1 MSEISKQLHSLI
13 ITNRKTEE
21 KKNTW
26 DDWNLVPSSRP
37 DITPPKLK
45 SYTLDIPGADG
56 KIDLSSSL
64 TGYPAFE
71 NRTGSIEF
79 LVMNQG
85 LDSSLGDTYGYNVN
99 NIAWSGRKTEIMN
112 FLHGQEIQVE
122 LEDIAD
128 WYFVGRMSVNEWK
141 SSANYSTITLDYD
154 LEPYRYSITDTGDL
168 WKWDPFNF
176 NTGVIK
182 TYTASSMKFN
192 GNTSFTIVG
201 TTVPV
206 MPTIYVTTACTLTTP
221 HGTFRLP
228 TGSSKNPMIYVY
240 PGKQTWTFSGAT
252 GSAAVYFRE
261 RSF

>member
-26 DDWNLVPSSRP
+26 DDWYLVPSSRP
-37 DITPPKLK
+37 VIATPKLK
-45 SYTLDIPGADG
+45 SYTQDIPGADG

-64 TGYPAFE
+64 TGYEAFE

-79 LVMNQG
+79 IVMNQG
-85 LDSSLGDTYGYNVN
+85 LNSSLGDTYGYNVN
-99 NIAWSGRKTEIMN
+99 NIAWTGRKAEIMN
-112 FLHGQEIQVE
+112 FLHGQEVQVE
-122 LEDIAD
+122 LEDVTD
-128 WYFVGRMSVNEWK
+128 WYYLGRMSVNEWK
-141 SSANYSTITLDYD
+141 SSATYSTITLDYD

-176 NTGVIK
+176 NTGIIR
-182 TYTASSMKFN
+182 TYTSSSMKFN
-192 GNTSFTIVG
+192 GNTSFTIIG
-201 TTVPV
+201 TGAPV
-206 MPTIYVTTACTLTTP
+206 VPTIYVSTACTLTTP
-221 HGTFRLP
+221 RGTYKL
-228 TGSSKNPMIYVY
+228 TAGSNKNPMIYVY